1 MAAIL
6 LVDDDDLF
14 RSLVGMFLDTAGHVC
29 SEAVSVA
36 QARAWLMT
44 KKFDLVLSDFN
55 MPRETGLDLLRHVQG
70 EYPATPFIMITGETN
85 PAVRREALNMGAQE
99 CIIKPFRM
107 WSLLKSVARALS
119 KGSQQG
125 PRELVRRPLTLPMT
139 SRPNKSIRSL
149 NLSSRKACEL

>member
-36 QARAWLMT
+36 QARAWLMA
-44 KKFDLVLSDFN
+44 KRFDLVVSDFN
-55 MPRETGLDLLRHVQG
+55 MPRESGLDLLRHVLG
-70 EYPATPFIMITGETN
+70 EYPGTPFLMMTGETR
-85 PAVRREALNMGAQE
+85 PEVRRQALDLGAVE

-107 WSLLKSVARALS
+107 WSLLKSVTRALS
-119 KGSQQG
+119 KGAHEA
-125 PRELVRRPLTLPMT
+125 PKDLVRRPNSLPMT
-139 SRPNKSIRSL
+139 PRSNNSIRSV
-149 NLSSRKACEL
+149 STASR